1 MAWQAQAPG
10 CSFSQVAHHRSR
22 VQRLVVTSAITDED
36 RRHMR
41 HALDLARRAEG
52 QTFPNPAV
60 GCVIIKDRQAGQ
72 GL

>member
-1 MAWQAQAPG
+1 M
-10 CSFSQVAHHRSR
+10 
-22 VQRLVVTSAITDED
+22 VTSAITDED

-60 GCVIIKDRQAGQ
+60 GCVIIKDQQAGQ
-72 GL
+72 VAVAGPLCCTLH